1 MSSLVVLRRE
11 KYLRIISYRTT
22 SMAHIGQRNSNFI
35 NKLVG
40 STRVSEKF
48 KLTPPEKKVDKP
60 PEKKSDKPPEK
71 KADKPPEKKADK
83 TSEKKVDKPP
93 KKKMDEPPKK
103 KTDEPPKKEI
113 DEPPEEET
121 GEPPEEE
128 TGEPPEK
135 KIREL
140 LTNVRIYILC
150 HTQERFESAHEI
162 YEEYKWAVPIRM
174 KYQDYTFENAFWKQL
189 GEIKNDWL
197 GLEMIGTL
205 SYTAKKKS
213 NLNKIDRIIN
223 DRNSW
228 STGYFNF
235 RDNGSEL
242 ASCHPHLLEIS
253 TDVCT
258 SLGRLLPSVAYCNY
272 WMCTPHKMIEFIHW
286 FETKLKPAVVSHPL
300 SMTDAQ
306 YTQGKLSQ
314 SELLQL
320 CGVPYYPHVPFVME
334 RLNKLFFVPD
344 VVPDNIE

>member
-40 STRVSEKF
+40 STRVSDKF
-48 KLTPPEKKVDKP
+48 NVKSPEKKTDKLPKKKTDKLHETDKP
-60 PEKKSDKPPEK
+60 PEKK
-71 KADKPPEKKADK
+71 
-83 TSEKKVDKPP
+83 VQ
-93 KKKMDEPPKK
+93 
-103 KTDEPPKKEI
+103 
-113 DEPPEEET
+113 
-121 GEPPEEE
+121 
-128 TGEPPEK
+128 
-135 KIREL
+135 EL

-150 HTQERFESAHEI
+150 HTQERLESALEI
-162 YEEYKWAVPIRM
+162 YKEYKWAVPVKM
-174 KYQDYTFENAFWKQL
+174 KYQDCTFENAFWKQL
-189 GEIKNDWL
+189 GEMKDDWL

-205 SYTAKKKS
+205 SYKANRKTNIKQ
-213 NLNKIDRIIN
+213 IDRIIN

-228 STGYFNF
+228 SSGYFNF
-235 RDNGSEL
+235 LDIGSEFI
-242 ASCHPHLLEIS
+242 SCHPHLLEIS

-258 SLGRLLPSVAYCNY
+258 TLGRRLPSVAYCNY
-272 WMCTPHKMIEFIHW
+272 WMCTPHKMVKFIEW

-306 YTQGKLSQ
+306 YIQGKLSQ

-334 RLNKLFFVPD
+334 RLNKMFFVPD
-344 VVPDNIE
+344 IDPDVVV